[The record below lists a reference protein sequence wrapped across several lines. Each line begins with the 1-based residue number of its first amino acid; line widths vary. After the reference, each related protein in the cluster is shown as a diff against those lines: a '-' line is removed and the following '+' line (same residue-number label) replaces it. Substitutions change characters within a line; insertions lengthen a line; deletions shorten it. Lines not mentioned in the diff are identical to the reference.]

1 MHSYCPLNCQELWLP
16 TGDLCKIGPIFIF
29 ILKWA
34 PGRGEWEERVKKGAG
49 RVSWGVSLQ
58 DVFFSGV
65 AALSCPCSCKH
76 PLTLFIHKLHVG
88 GHLSSVCPQCPLWG
102 ESTSCGSQAKFTQ
115 QCLSFCSGR
124 GGSVGRT
131 HFVLFCAYSEPHCSS
146 CHLVITSQ
154 VSSRLQNLGLPIQPK
169 GNHWSRT

>member
-1 MHSYCPLNCQELWLP
+1 MHSYCSLNCQELWLP
-16 TGDLCKIGPIFIF
+16 TGDLCKIGPNFIF

-49 RVSWGVSLQ
+49 RVPWGVSLQ

-76 PLTLFIHKLHVG
+76 PLTLVY
-88 GHLSSVCPQCPLWG
+88 
-102 ESTSCGSQAKFTQ
+102 SQAARGWPSFFGVPPVPSLGRKYILWESGKVHTAV
-115 QCLSFCSGR
+115 SFCSGR

-146 CHLVITSQ
+146 CHLDITSR